1 MSSLW
6 VPPFY
11 SRGVGNNGLALQHNL
26 EATPSTTPGTTI
38 TAAGSAHTKG
48 NWSSLLDPVG
58 FDVSWLC
65 VYLHNTFV
73 AATETGVM
81 VDIGVGPSGG
91 GSEQVVIPNLLAG
104 HAASQGQA
112 VGAPGTRCYSTPFYI
127 PKGTRISARCQ
138 ARTASDT
145 CDVVLWVF
153 GGMSGQMWLPTRA
166 DDIGT
171 DTSTTR
177 GALVTAGNSGAES
190 AWTSVGSTT
199 ARDYHGYMLGMQ
211 GGSNTTITALA
222 YHWETG
228 FSSTAHAEF
237 YSGCTTSEI
246 VSGPYPDLPVFM
258 PIPSGTQMQIRGEC
272 SGTAVEMSFAYYG
285 LY

>member
-1 MSSLW
+1 MSSLF
-6 VPPFY
+6 VPPWY

-26 EATPSTTPGTTI
+26 EATPSTSPGTTV

-48 NWSSLLDPVG
+48 SWTSLLDPVG
-58 FDVSWLC
+58 FDVSWIYVML
-65 VYLHNTFV
+65 YGTGV
-73 AATETGVM
+73 AATETGCF
-81 VDIGVGPSGG
+81 VDIGVGPTGG
-91 GSEQVVIPNLLAG
+91 GSEQVVLPNLLAG
-104 HAASQGQA
+104 HTAGGGAATYSF
-112 VGAPGTRCYSTPFYI
+112 TRAYSTPFYI

-145 CDVVLWVF
+145 TEVILWVY
-153 GGMSGQMWLPTRA
+153 GGMAGQMWLPTRA
-166 DDIGT
+166 DDIGC

-177 GALVTAGNSGAES
+177 GALITAGNTGAES

-199 ARDYHGYMLGMQ
+199 ARDYHGYLFGMQ

-237 YSGCTTSEI
+237 YTQCTTSE
-246 VSGPYPDLPVFM
+246 VVGGPMPDLPVFV

-272 SGTAVEMSFAYYG
+272 SGTAVEMSAAYYG